1 MGIKTFIFG
10 DPEKQGMKY
19 RIRVFD
25 HGHHIKTAT
34 VKDRGQD
41 RIELVVKS
49 KDYGFLGEEI
59 KLAFMINPEIP
70 PHYFGNTQEIDF
82 DVRDATQLADLFDIC
97 PEIVEHLNQTLYN
110 ILESSKKKDD
120 NVIDAEFTEKKEK
133 EEEKKKE
140 GIDPAIVALTDPAPE
155 KKAAPKERELSG
167 IEQKIEKI
175 PGVKTTTEVL
185 TKATQI
191 PHNIKTTYRGITILH
206 EINYAE
212 DEDKQKLMKKA
223 LQFCMK
229 PGNAKCLRWLPK
241 YLHIEPDISAII
253 SQTELDGVGI
263 MPMYYIKQ
271 SSAEISEKMLQ
282 RPKSPED
289 WKTTAL
295 YLICMLI
302 VLVIFVVLILKLS
315 GRL

>member
-10 DPEKQGMKY
+10 DPETQGMKY

-41 RIELVVKS
+41 RIDLVVKG

-70 PHYFGNTQEIDF
+70 PRFFGNVQEIDF
-82 DVRDATQLADLFDIC
+82 DVRDSTQLGDLFDIC

-110 ILESSKKKDD
+110 ILDSSKNG
-120 NVIDAEFTEKKEK
+120 NVIDAEFTEKKEI
-133 EEEKKKE
+133 E
-140 GIDPAIVALTDPAPE
+140 GKDPLIALTDPEP
-155 KKAAPKERELSG
+155 PKEPIKEEKELSG
-167 IEQKIEKI
+167 LEKKIEKI
-175 PGVKTTTEVL
+175 PGVKSATDAV
-185 TKATQI
+185 TKLSKVPNT
-191 PHNIKTTYRGITILH
+191 IKTTYRGISILRD
-206 EINYAE
+206 INYAE
-212 DEDKQKLMKKA
+212 DDKKQELMKAA
-223 LQFCMK
+223 LTFCMK
-229 PGNAKCLRWLPK
+229 PGNVKCLRWLPK
-241 YLHIEPDISAII
+241 HLHIDPEISAIV